1 MDCNFQVNN
10 FKIGDIVSDLTH
22 DFVGIKGKII
32 DIYINF
38 HDKAGGETLATV
50 RFGEGDDE
58 IVCDRNFED
67 IALWRD

>member
-1 MDCNFQVNN
+1 MYRFDY
-10 FKIGDIVSDLTH
+10 LTSN
-22 DFVGIKGKII
+22 GKII

-67 IALWRD
+67 IAVWRD